1 MYRLF
6 LALRYLR
13 SRFVNLISVGG
24 VMAGV
29 AVLIIV
35 VSIMDGFQAR
45 VRKHVRGSLSHIILS
60 PTASADQT
68 PTFADLSAMLKMKE
82 RNVVAAAPQIRYPV
96 FYEYK
101 TQRQVAID
109 SGGFTW
115 WQMQAVGIDW
125 AYEKQ
130 VSELGNAILAV
141 RDPERP
147 FFVTREV
154 EDRNKTTVLVSRT
167 FVEKFQLTPYDV
179 ETGQPV
185 FPFGAMRTAEGQ
197 RIDDIDELRARALTL
212 IGEELSLIVGQ
223 AGTDDAGNP
232 NFKADSINAVIAGV
246 YDSGDALEDMKT
258 VFIDISRVRGM
269 LADRKDYSQ
278 DPPVTLPKHE
288 YLQVNVKLD
297 DFKHADAVKQRLAA
311 AIGHTFIVETWED
324 QKADFL
330 MAVEQEKV
338 LLVIVLSFIVMLG
351 GFIILATLT
360 LTVVEKT
367 RDIGI
372 VGALGASRT
381 GILSIFLWNG
391 FLIGVF
397 GAVLGLGLG
406 WWFTI
411 NVDAVKDALHD
422 WFGIDIFPP
431 TIYHFR
437 TIPTVWHWPSVFTIM
452 GGSVMVAFFAGL
464 LPALRAARLDPIK
477 ALRYE

>member
-13 SRFVNLISVGG
+13 SRLVNLISVGG

-60 PTASADQT
+60 PTASADRM
-68 PTFADLSAMLKMKE
+68 PSFADLEKGLKQQE
-82 RNVVAAAPQIRYPV
+82 PHVVAAAPQIRYPV

-115 WQMQAVGIDW
+115 WQMEAVGVDW
-125 AYEKQ
+125 AHESR
-130 VSELGNAILAV
+130 VSELANAVLAV
-141 RDPERP
+141 RDPDRP
-147 FFVTREV
+147 FFVTREA
-154 EDRNKTTVLVSRT
+154 EDRGKTTLLVSRT
-167 FVEKFQLTPYDV
+167 FVEKFGLTPYDQ
-179 ETGQPV
+179 ETGEPV
-185 FPFGAMRTAEGQ
+185 FPYGAMRTQEGE
-197 RIDDIDELRARALTL
+197 RIDDPTLLRARAQTL
-212 IGEELSLIVGQ
+212 IGQEISLIVGQ
-223 AGTDDAGNP
+223 AGTDEAGNP
-232 NFKADSINAVIAGV
+232 SFKADTLQAVISGV
-246 YDSGDALEDMKT
+246 YDSGDALEDLKT
-258 VFIDISRVRGM
+258 VFLDIERVRAM
-269 LADRKDYSQ
+269 LAARMNYDK
-278 DPPVTLPKHE
+278 DPPEPLPKHE

-297 DFKHADAVKQRLAA
+297 DFQHADAVKQRLAGT
-311 AIGHTFIVETWED
+311 IGHSFIVETWED

-372 VGALGASRT
+372 VGALGAT
-381 GILSIFLWNG
+381 PWGILSVFLWNG
-391 FLIGVF
+391 LLIGII
-397 GAVLGLGLG
+397 GALLGLGLG
-406 WWFTI
+406 AWFTA

-437 TIPTVWHWPSVFTIM
+437 TIPTVWHWPSVLTIM
-452 GGSVMVAFFAGL
+452 GGSVLVAFFAGL
-464 LPALRAARLDPIK
+464 LPAMRAARLDPIK

>member
-13 SRFVNLISVGG
+13 SRLVNLISVGG

-60 PTASADQT
+60 PTAPAEVT
-68 PTFADLSAMLKMKE
+68 PSFADLSKTLKARE
-82 RNVVAAAPQIRYPV
+82 PHVVAAAPQIRYPV
-96 FYEYK
+96 FFEYK

-115 WQMQAVGIDW
+115 HQMQAVGVDW
-125 AYEKQ
+125 PHEVQ
-130 VSELGNAILAV
+130 VTELKDAILACT
-141 RDPERP
+141 DPGRP
-147 FFVTREV
+147 FFVSREI
-154 EDRNKTTVLVSRT
+154 EDKDKMTVLVSRT
-167 FVEKFQLTPYDV
+167 FIEKFALTPYDA
-179 ETGQPV
+179 ETGLPV
-185 FPFGAMRTAEGQ
+185 FRWGAMRTQEGE
-197 RIDDIDELRARALTL
+197 RLDDDELVRQRALTL
-212 IGEELSLIVGQ
+212 IGEELTIIVPQ
-223 AGTDDAGNP
+223 AKVDEAGNP
-232 NFKADSINAVIAGV
+232 TLDAQQRIAVISGV
-246 YDSGDALEDMKT
+246 FDSGDAIDDMKSLYM
-258 VFIDISRVRGM
+258 DIARVRSM
-269 LADRKDYSQ
+269 LAERMDEST
-278 DPPVTLPKHE
+278 DPPVPLPPHE

-297 DFKHADAVKQRLAA
+297 DFEHADAVKLRLTA
-311 AIGHTFIVETWED
+311 AIGHSFIVETWED

-338 LLVIVLSFIVMLG
+338 MLVIVLSFIVMLG

-372 VGALGASRT
+372 VSALGASRT
-381 GILSIFLWNG
+381 GILSIFLFNG
-391 FLIGVF
+391 LLIGVF
-397 GAVLGLGLG
+397 GSLLGLGLG
-406 WWFTI
+406 YWFTE
-411 NVDAVKDALHD
+411 NVDAVHAFIKDVTGRD
-422 WFGIDIFPP
+422 VFPP

-437 TIPTVWHWPSVFTIM
+437 SIPTVWHWPSVFTIM

-464 LPALRAARLDPIK
+464 LPAMRAARLDPIK

>member
-13 SRFVNLISVGG
+13 SRLVNLISVGG

-60 PTASADQT
+60 PTAPADKM
-68 PTFADLSAMLKMKE
+68 PSFPELVASLKKE
-82 RNVVAAAPQIRYPV
+82 EPHVVAAAPQIRYPI

-115 WQMQAVGIDW
+115 WQMEAVGVDW
-125 AYEKQ
+125 PHESQ
-130 VSELGNAILAV
+130 VSELKNALLAV
-141 RDPERP
+141 RDPARP
-147 FFVTREV
+147 FFVSREA
-154 EDRNKTTVLVSRT
+154 EDRGKTTLLVSRT
-167 FVEKFQLTPYDV
+167 FIEKFGLTPYDAQ
-179 ETGQPV
+179 TGEAL
-185 FPFGAMRTAEGQ
+185 FPFGAMRTREGA
-197 RIDDIDELRARALTL
+197 RLDDDELIRKRAQTL
-212 IGEELSLIVGQ
+212 IGEEISLIVGQ
-223 AGTDDAGNP
+223 AGTDAAGNP
-232 NFKADSINAVIAGV
+232 TFKADTLLAVISGV
-246 YDSGDALEDMKT
+246 YDSGDALEDLKT
-258 VFIDISRVRGM
+258 VYMDIDRVRSM
-269 LADRKDYSQ
+269 LAERMDHAR
-278 DPPVTLPKHE
+278 DPPVPLPKHE
-288 YLQVNVKLD
+288 YLQVNVRLD
-297 DFKHADAVKQRLAA
+297 DFEHADAVKARLSGTRGG
-311 AIGHTFIVETWED
+311 IFVVETWED

-372 VGALGASRT
+372 VGALGAT
-381 GILSIFLWNG
+381 PYGILSVFLWNG
-391 FLIGVF
+391 LLIGII
-397 GAVLGLGLG
+397 GSLLGLGLG
-406 WWFTI
+406 AWFTA

-437 TIPTVWHWPSVFTIM
+437 SIPTVWHWPSVLTIM
-452 GGSVMVAFFAGL
+452 GGSVLVAFIAGL
-464 LPALRAARLDPIK
+464 LPAMRAARLDPIK